1 MSQRLDQTLSLPAW
15 SGPIFGG
22 HDRFASPARSALSG
36 GLGSSV
42 TAILRRARS
51 ALAASAQ
58 EPVEVSGLKPASR
71 AATRLLA
78 TVSKALV
85 QETAL
90 LNEAGVLIAVNPA
103 WRAAARRTGASRQAG
118 LSEPYLDFCTR
129 ISPVLARP
137 AFRQGVEDLLAG
149 KCASFTHHFTV
160 ADSEP
165 PRRRQVRITSLPFS
179 PRPVFVVVHDDPPM
193 PAKTRPSAARACD
206 LLAAQEEER
215 VRIAMELHDS
225 TCQHL
230 AALNLS
236 LGRLRPLVC
245 GDKADAVLD
254 DMSTSVGEVIKE
266 IRVLSYLI
274 KPAGLEQNGLAR
286 AVRGFV
292 DGFGART
299 GLTASFLTR
308 GPVDAAP
315 RRVQHA
321 AYRIVQ
327 EALSNV
333 YRHADARRADVELV
347 SEGGVLTVRI
357 SDDGKGV
364 AALMRGEP
372 ANLESGVGIAGMR
385 TRTAQLK
392 GRIEISCPG
401 HGTVVVAAL
410 PVGSSPVR
418 PPAASPRTG
427 QPRRLRPRRQGNH
440 GSSRP
445 SPGASLDRP
454 PSSPLT
460 AD

>member
-1 MSQRLDQTLSLPAW
+1 MSQRLDQTLPMPLWP
-15 SGPIFGG
+15 GPIFSGRDG
-22 HDRFASPARSALSG
+22 FAPSATLN

-51 ALAASAQ
+51 ALAASGAR
-58 EPVEVSGLKPASR
+58 PVEVSVLKPASR

-103 WRAAARRTGASRQAG
+103 WRAAARRTGASRRVG

-137 AFRQGVEDLLAG
+137 AFRQGVQDLLAG
-149 KCASFTHHFTV
+149 KSASFTHHYTV

-165 PRRRQVRITSLPFS
+165 PRRRHVRITPLPFS
-179 PRPVFVVVHDDPPM
+179 PRPVFVAVHDDLPL
-193 PAKTRPSAARACD
+193 PAKGRPSATRARD

-245 GDKADAVLD
+245 GDKANAVLD
-254 DMSTSVGEVIKE
+254 DMSISVGEVVKE

-315 RRVQHA
+315 QDVQHA

-333 YRHADARRADVELV
+333 YRHADAQHADVELV
-347 SEGGVLTVRI
+347 SEGGVLTVRV

-385 TRTAQLK
+385 TRAAQLK
-392 GRIEISCPG
+392 GWVEIACPG
-401 HGTVVVAAL
+401 QGTVVVVAL
-410 PVGSSPVR
+410 PVGSGPVR
-418 PPAASPRTG
+418 LSSSSRIG
-427 QPRRLRPRRQGNH
+427 QPGRLRRRRQGNH

>member
-1 MSQRLDQTLSLPAW
+1 MSQRLDQTLSMPSW
-15 SGPIFGG
+15 PGPIFGG
-22 HDRFASPARSALSG
+22 RDDFALPSS
-36 GLGSSV
+36 LGSSV

-51 ALAASAQ
+51 ALAAATP
-58 EPVEVSGLKPASR
+58 EPVQVSVLKPASR

-90 LNEAGVLIAVNPA
+90 INEAGVLIAVNPA
-103 WRAAARRTGASRQAG
+103 WRTAARRRGASRQAG
-118 LSEPYLDFCTR
+118 LGEAYLDFCTR
-129 ISPVLARP
+129 ISPVLGRS
-137 AFRQGVEDLLAG
+137 AFRQGVQDLLSG
-149 KCASFTHHFTV
+149 RSASFTHHYTV

-165 PRRRQVRITSLPFS
+165 PRRRHVRITPLPLS
-179 PRPVFVVVHDDPPM
+179 PRPVFVVVHDDLPM
-193 PAKTRPSAARACD
+193 PKARPSAARACD

-236 LGRLRPLVC
+236 LGRLRPLVS
-245 GDKADAVLD
+245 GDKANAVLD
-254 DMSTSVGEVIKE
+254 DMSISVGEVVKE

-292 DGFGART
+292 NGFGART

-315 RRVQHA
+315 QDVQHA

-347 SEGGVLTVRI
+347 SEGGVLTVRV

-364 AALMRGEP
+364 AALLRGEP
-372 ANLESGVGIAGMR
+372 ANLESGVGIASMR
-385 TRTAQLK
+385 TRAAQLK
-392 GRIEISCPG
+392 GRVEISCPG
-401 HGTVVVAAL
+401 RGTVIAAAL
-410 PVGSSPVR
+410 PVGSGPVR
-418 PPAASPRTG
+418 PSSSSPRTG

-440 GSSRP
+440 GSPRP